1 MVNGFKRF
9 KRKTNFNTQIMN
21 GTVIKEDKLKE
32 MKNLAKKI
40 NDIELE
46 ILCFGA
52 NDNLIFEL
60 RKKTE
65 LLTELILEL

>member
-1 MVNGFKRF
+1 
-9 KRKTNFNTQIMN
+9 MN

-32 MKNLAKKI
+32 MKNIAKKI

-52 NDNLIFEL
+52 NDNLVFEL

-65 LLTELILEL
+65 QLTELILDL

>member
-1 MVNGFKRF
+1 
-9 KRKTNFNTQIMN
+9 MN
-21 GTVIKEDKLKE
+21 STTISEDKLKE

-52 NDNLIFEL
+52 NDNLVFEL

-65 LLTELILEL
+65 LLTELILDL

>member
-1 MVNGFKRF
+1 
-9 KRKTNFNTQIMN
+9 MN
-21 GTVIKEDKLKE
+21 SIIISEDKLKE

-40 NDIELE
+40 SEIELE
-46 ILCFGA
+46 ILCFCE
-52 NDNLIFEL
+52 NDNLVFDL

>member
-1 MVNGFKRF
+1 
-9 KRKTNFNTQIMN
+9 MN
-21 GTVIKEDKLKE
+21 GTIIKEDKLKE
-32 MKNLAKKI
+32 MKSLAKKI

-46 ILCFGA
+46 ILCFGE
-52 NDNLIFEL
+52 NDNLVFEL

>member
-1 MVNGFKRF
+1 
-9 KRKTNFNTQIMN
+9 MN
-21 GTVIKEDKLKE
+21 SIIISEDKLKE

-52 NDNLIFEL
+52 NDNLVFEL

-65 LLTELILEL
+65 LLTELILDL

>member
-1 MVNGFKRF
+1 
-9 KRKTNFNTQIMN
+9 MN
-21 GTVIKEDKLKE
+21 DTLAKEEKIKE
-32 MKNLAKKI
+32 MKSLAKKI

-52 NDNLIFEL
+52 NDNLVFEL

>member
-1 MVNGFKRF
+1 
-9 KRKTNFNTQIMN
+9 MN
-21 GTVIKEDKLKE
+21 STIISEDKLLELKDF
-32 MKNLAKKI
+32 AKKI

-52 NDNLIFEL
+52 NDNLVFEL

-65 LLTELILEL
+65 LLTELILDL

>member
-1 MVNGFKRF
+1 M
-9 KRKTNFNTQIMN
+9 T

-46 ILCFGA
+46 VLCFGA
-52 NDNLIFEL
+52 NDNLVFEL

-65 LLTELILEL
+65 LLTELILEV

>member
-1 MVNGFKRF
+1 
-9 KRKTNFNTQIMN
+9 MN
-21 GTVIKEDKLKE
+21 GTIVSEEKLSK

-46 ILCFGA
+46 ILCFGE
-52 NDNLIFEL
+52 NDNLVFEL

>member
-1 MVNGFKRF
+1 
-9 KRKTNFNTQIMN
+9 MN
-21 GTVIKEDKLKE
+21 STLISEDKLKE
-32 MKNLAKKI
+32 MKSLSKKI

-52 NDNLIFEL
+52 NDNLVFEL

-65 LLTELILEL
+65 QLTELILEL

>member
-1 MVNGFKRF
+1 
-9 KRKTNFNTQIMN
+9 MN
-21 GTVIKEDKLKE
+21 VTVIKEDKLKE

>member
-1 MVNGFKRF
+1 MN
-9 KRKTNFNTQIMN
+9 NTI
-21 GTVIKEDKLKE
+21 IKEDKLLKL
-32 MKNLAKKI
+32 KDLAKKI

-52 NDNLIFEL
+52 NDNLVFEI

>member
-1 MVNGFKRF
+1 
-9 KRKTNFNTQIMN
+9 MN
-21 GTVIKEDKLKE
+21 DTLVKEEKIKEME
-32 MKNLAKKI
+32 SLAKKI

-52 NDNLIFEL
+52 NDNLVFEL

>member
-1 MVNGFKRF
+1 
-9 KRKTNFNTQIMN
+9 MN
-21 GTVIKEDKLKE
+21 SIIISEEKLKE
-32 MKNLAKKI
+32 MKSLAKKI

-52 NDNLIFEL
+52 NDNLVFEL

-65 LLTELILEL
+65 LLTELILDL

>member
-1 MVNGFKRF
+1 
-9 KRKTNFNTQIMN
+9 MN
-21 GTVIKEDKLKE
+21 ATVIKKDKLKE
-32 MKNLAKKI
+32 MKNIAKKI

-46 ILCFGA
+46 ILCFGE
-52 NDNLIFEL
+52 NDNLVFEL

>member
-1 MVNGFKRF
+1 
-9 KRKTNFNTQIMN
+9 MN
-21 GTVIKEDKLKE
+21 GTLISEDKLLE
-32 MKNLAKKI
+32 MKSLAKEI
-40 NDIELE
+40 SEIELE
-46 ILCFGA
+46 ILCFGE

>member
-1 MVNGFKRF
+1 
-9 KRKTNFNTQIMN
+9 MN
-21 GTVIKEDKLKE
+21 ATVIKKDKLKE
-32 MKNLAKKI
+32 MKSLAKEI

-46 ILCFGA
+46 ILCFGE
-52 NDNLIFEL
+52 NDNLVFEL

>member
-1 MVNGFKRF
+1 
-9 KRKTNFNTQIMN
+9 MN
-21 GTVIKEDKLKE
+21 GTIISDGKLLE
-32 MKNLAKKI
+32 LKNLAKKI

-52 NDNLIFEL
+52 NDNLVFEL

-65 LLTELILEL
+65 QLTELILEL

>member
-1 MVNGFKRF
+1 
-9 KRKTNFNTQIMN
+9 MN
-21 GTVIKEDKLKE
+21 STLISEEKLKE
-32 MKNLAKKI
+32 MKSLAKKI

-52 NDNLIFEL
+52 NDNLVFEI

>member
-1 MVNGFKRF
+1 M
-9 KRKTNFNTQIMN
+9 T

-32 MKNLAKKI
+32 MKSLAKEI
-40 NDIELE
+40 SEIELE

-52 NDNLIFEL
+52 NDILVFEI

-65 LLTELILEL
+65 LLTELILDL